1 MTLTGSSLEAG
12 AQTAPPPGTG
22 VPRELAR
29 RRAEHYRDVRYLLDL
44 TLKPGAERLEGRLKV
59 SVTLDAAAGDL
70 VLDWRTLK
78 KDDDPRSHVSSVK
91 ANGRAVTDAQF
102 VNEHILIP
110 SAYTKA
116 GVNEVEL
123 GFESPI
129 SAAGSAVT
137 RYLDREDNSEYVYTL
152 FVPSDASTAF
162 PCFDQPDL
170 KARFTLRVTA
180 PEAWRVVSNTEG
192 VVPHESDE
200 TAGGLPQSPPKGM
213 LRHAFPETEPIS
225 TYQFAFA
232 AGPFEVLEV
241 QRKVLMHRYPLE
253 QKAGRTSRV
262 HGPDILTPAGDT
274 PRIRL
279 FVRQSKRQRA
289 EKELEEVARINREG
303 VKFFEEYF
311 GHRFPF
317 PKYDLVLI
325 PEFAYNGMEHAGAT
339 FLREEGVLFPSDPT
353 ASDIAARAETM
364 LHEAAH
370 QWFGDLVTMRWF
382 DDLWLKEGFA
392 TFMAYKAFEGVMP
405 RLDAWKVFHLR
416 TKPLAYLTD
425 VTKGTTPI
433 WQEIANLSAAKS
445 AYGNIVYRKAPS
457 MLRQAEFY
465 LGPRE
470 FRDAVRLFVKEHA
483 YANATWEDLVGAFE
497 RTSGRKLDAW
507 AASWVKRRGM
517 PDVRVRWTTN
527 RSGLVNHFEIE
538 ERDALGEGGSWPMR
552 VKLLLAPGAGKAR
565 PEVLTLT
572 LPGAGVTKDPAAL
585 GKRRPA
591 FVFANFEDYG
601 YGRFLL
607 DDESRA
613 YVVGNMNAIK
623 DDFLRA
629 LLWGSLWESVR
640 EAELAPA
647 DFVEL
652 AVKQAPDE
660 RDDVMLAFV
669 LARAQTAFTRFLS
682 AAQQRAL
689 APRLEG
695 LLREGMLNAATPGQR
710 ITYFRTYR
718 EVARSPAALDDLND
732 ILAGKLQVPG
742 MTLRT
747 RDRFDIIR
755 ALVAAGDARAPELL
769 RKQSEADRTDDA
781 RRYAYA
787 AGAAAPDASVKKRY
801 FGQFVGDRELA
812 ESWIEAGFGPF
823 NTPQQA
829 ALTLPYLEPAL
840 AELPTLKRTR
850 KIFFVNGWLAAF
862 IGGQCDARA
871 AGVVRDFL
879 ARNPALDR
887 DLRLKVLEAADGLE
901 RCVRVRARFAAE
913 TPDAARRDKIRR
925 ERSPPLRGAATT
937 REKENGNRSLR
948 AGDRRT
954 PHPTPSVSRR
964 VLVAPR
970 VRSSHRV
977 HRRGDHHGTHTN
989 YSTSEGRSQHGLRVP
1004 KLRPS
1009 ARARRDIRL
1018 ATRRRAAIRRRC
1030 SAGRLLSQLK
1040 TGRAGRHG

>member
-1 MTLTGSSLEAG
+1 MRPLLRLFLLGLSLMTLNGTPHEAR
-12 AQTAPPPGTG
+12 AQTAPSGPG

-29 RRAEHYRDVRYLLDL
+29 WRAEHYRDVRYLLDL
-44 TLKPGAERLEGRLKV
+44 TLRPGADKLEGRLKV
-59 SVTLDAAAGDL
+59 TVTLDAAAGDL
-70 VLDWRTLK
+70 VLDWRSTK
-78 KDDDPRSHVSSVK
+78 RDEDVGSRVSAVK

-102 VNEHILIP
+102 VDEHVRIP
-110 SAYTKA
+110 RAYTKA

-123 GFESPI
+123 DFESPI

-137 RYLDREDNSEYVYTL
+137 RYLDREDGSEYVYTL

-180 PEAWRVVSNTEG
+180 PEKWHVVSNTEG
-192 VVPHESDE
+192 RIQPEFDD
-200 TAGGLPQSPPKGM
+200 TPGGLPRSPPPGM
-213 LRHAFPETEPIS
+213 KWTWFPESEPLS

-232 AGPFEVLEV
+232 AGPFAVMEV
-241 QRKVLMHRYPLE
+241 QRHD
-253 QKAGRTSRV
+253 GTHTIV
-262 HGPDILTPAGDT
+262 HDLSGKTPPVKGPVVTHALVNDT

-279 FVRQSKRQRA
+279 FVRKSKRERA
-289 EKELEEVARINREG
+289 EKELLEVVRINREG

-311 GHRFPF
+311 AHKFPF
-317 PKYDLVLI
+317 SKYDLILL
-325 PEFAYNGMEHAGAT
+325 PEFAYGGMEHAGAT
-339 FLREEGVLFPSDPT
+339 FLREDGVLFPSDPT
-353 ASDIAARAETM
+353 SADLAARAEVI

-392 TFMAYKAFEGVMP
+392 TFMSYKAFERVMP
-405 RLDAWKVFHLR
+405 QLDAWKVFHLR

-465 LGPRE
+465 LGERE
-470 FRDAVRLFVKEHA
+470 FRDAVRLVIKEHA

-497 RTSGRKLDAW
+497 RTSRRRLGAW
-507 AASWVKRRGM
+507 ADAWVKRRGM
-517 PDVRVRWTTN
+517 PDVRVRWAAD
-527 RSGLVNHFEIE
+527 RRGVVGGFEVE
-538 ERDALGEGGSWPMR
+538 ERDALAEGGSWPMR
-552 VKLLLAPGAGKAR
+552 VKLLLAPAGARAR
-565 PEVLTLT
+565 PEVLTVT
-572 LPGAGVTKDPAAL
+572 LPGAGATKVPAAV

-607 DDESRA
+607 DDVSRA
-613 YVVGNMNAIK
+613 YVVQNMGALR

-652 AVKQAPDE
+652 AVRHAPGE
-660 RDDVMLAFV
+660 ADDVMLAFV
-669 LARAQTAFTRFLS
+669 LARAQTAYTRYLS
-682 AAQQRAL
+682 GAQQRAL

-695 LLREGMLNAATPGQR
+695 LLRERMLNAPTPGQR

-718 EVARSPAALDDLND
+718 EVADTPAALDDLNE
-732 ILAGKLQVPG
+732 ILEGRLRVPG
-742 MTLRT
+742 LTLRS

-755 ALVAAGDARAPELL
+755 ALVAANDARAPALL
-769 RKQSEADRTDDA
+769 KRQSEADQTDDA

-787 AGAAAPDASVKKRY
+787 AGAAAPDASVKKKY
-801 FGQFVGDRELA
+801 FGQFVGDKGLA

-823 NTPQQA
+823 NAPRQA
-829 ALTLPYLEPAL
+829 GLTLPYLEPAL

-871 AGVVRDFL
+871 AGRVRDFL
-879 ARNPALDR
+879 ARTTALDQ

-901 RCVRVRARFAAE
+901 RCVRIREKFAGE
-913 TPDAARRDKIRR
+913 AAD
-925 ERSPPLRGAATT
+925 TT
-937 REKENGNRSLR
+937 RR
-948 AGDRRT
+948 A
-954 PHPTPSVSRR
+954 P
-964 VLVAPR
+964 
-970 VRSSHRV
+970 
-977 HRRGDHHGTHTN
+977 
-989 YSTSEGRSQHGLRVP
+989 
-1004 KLRPS
+1004 
-1009 ARARRDIRL
+1009 
-1018 ATRRRAAIRRRC
+1018 
-1030 SAGRLLSQLK
+1030 
-1040 TGRAGRHG
+1040 

>member
-1 MTLTGSSLEAG
+1 MRPLLKLVLLGLLFMTLLGSNFEAE
-12 AQTAPPPGTG
+12 AQTAQPPSTG

-29 RRAEHYRDVRYLLDL
+29 WRAEHYRDVRYLLNL
-44 TLKPGAERLEGRLKV
+44 MLRPGADRLEGRLKV

-70 VLDWRTLK
+70 VLDWRSMK
-78 KDDDPRSHVSSVK
+78 KDEDVRSHVSGIK

-102 VNEHILIP
+102 VNEHIVVPRASL
-110 SAYTKA
+110 KA

-123 GFESPI
+123 SFDSPI
-129 SAAGSAVT
+129 SNAGSAVT

-180 PEAWRVVSNTEG
+180 PETWRVVSNTEG
-192 VVPHESDE
+192 VVLHEFDE
-200 TAGGLPQSPPKGM
+200 TPGGLPQSPPKGM
-213 LRHAFPETEPIS
+213 LWHSFPETEPLS

-232 AGPFEVLEV
+232 AGPFEELQVRYEG
-241 QRKVLMHRYPLE
+241 LMHAYPLDP
-253 QKAGRTSRV
+253 KTGRTSLV
-262 HGPDILTPAGDT
+262 HGQDVRRPVVET

-279 FVRQSKRQRA
+279 FVRKSKKARA

-317 PKYDLVLI
+317 PKYDLILI
-325 PEFAYNGMEHAGAT
+325 PEFAYGGMEHAGAT

-353 ASDIAARAETM
+353 ASDLAARAETM

-392 TFMAYKAFEGVMP
+392 TFMAYKAFERVMP
-405 RLDAWKVFHLR
+405 QLDAWKVFHLR

-465 LGPRE
+465 LGERE

-497 RTSGRKLDAW
+497 RTSSRKLDAW
-507 AASWVKRRGM
+507 AAAWVKRRGM

-527 RSGLVNHFEIE
+527 RRGIVSSFEVE
-538 ERDALGEGGSWPMR
+538 ERDALAEGGSWPMGL
-552 VKLLLAPGAGKAR
+552 KLLLAPSNPSAR
-565 PEVLTLT
+565 PEILTVT
-572 LPGAGVTKDPAAL
+572 LPGAGVTKVPAAV

-613 YVVGNMNAIK
+613 YVVKNMGAIK

-640 EAELAPA
+640 EAEMAPA
-647 DFVEL
+647 DFVAL
-652 AVKQAPDE
+652 AVKQAPAE
-660 RDDVMLAFV
+660 TDDVMLAFI
-669 LARAQTAFTRFLS
+669 LGRAQTAFTRFLS
-682 AAQQRAL
+682 DAQQRAL

-695 LLREGMLNAATPGQR
+695 LLRERMLNAATQGQR

-718 EVARSPAALDDLND
+718 EVATTPAALDDLDN

-742 MTLRT
+742 MTLRS
-747 RDRFDIIR
+747 RDHFDIIR

-769 RKQSEADRTDDA
+769 KKQSEADRTDDA

-787 AGAAAPDASVKKRY
+787 AGAAAPEAS
-801 FGQFVGDRELA
+801 
-812 ESWIEAGFGPF
+812 
-823 NTPQQA
+823 
-829 ALTLPYLEPAL
+829 
-840 AELPTLKRTR
+840 
-850 KIFFVNGWLAAF
+850 
-862 IGGQCDARA
+862 
-871 AGVVRDFL
+871 
-879 ARNPALDR
+879 
-887 DLRLKVLEAADGLE
+887 
-901 RCVRVRARFAAE
+901 
-913 TPDAARRDKIRR
+913 
-925 ERSPPLRGAATT
+925 
-937 REKENGNRSLR
+937 
-948 AGDRRT
+948 
-954 PHPTPSVSRR
+954 
-964 VLVAPR
+964 
-970 VRSSHRV
+970 
-977 HRRGDHHGTHTN
+977 
-989 YSTSEGRSQHGLRVP
+989 
-1004 KLRPS
+1004 
-1009 ARARRDIRL
+1009 
-1018 ATRRRAAIRRRC
+1018 
-1030 SAGRLLSQLK
+1030 
-1040 TGRAGRHG
+1040 

>member
-1 MTLTGSSLEAG
+1 MTLTNFEVG
-12 AQTAPPPGTG
+12 AQTPGPG
-22 VPRELAR
+22 IPRELAR
-29 RRAEHYRDVRYLLDL
+29 WRAEHYRDVRYLLDL
-44 TLKPGAERLEGRLKV
+44 TLKPGAEKLKGRLKV
-59 SVTLDAAAGDL
+59 TVTLDAAAGDL
-70 VLDWRTLK
+70 VLDWRSMK
-78 KDDDPRSHVSSVK
+78 RDEDVRSGVNSFK
-91 ANGRAVTDAQF
+91 ANGRAVGDVRF
-102 VNEHILIP
+102 VNEHIVVP
-110 SAYTKA
+110 RAYLKA

-123 GFESPI
+123 EFESPI
-129 SAAGSAVT
+129 HTAGSAVT
-137 RYLDREDNSEYVYTL
+137 RYLDREDKSEYVYTL

-180 PEAWRVVSNTEG
+180 PEKWHVVSNTEG
-192 VVPHESDE
+192 RIQPEFDD
-200 TAGGLPQSPPKGM
+200 TTGGLPQSPPPGM
-213 LRHAFPETEPIS
+213 KWTWFPETEPLS

-241 QRKVLMHRYPLE
+241 QRETVIHAYPLDP
-253 QKAGRTSRV
+253 RTGGISGV
-262 HGPDILTPAGDT
+262 HERRIVRRPLDDK

-279 FVRQSKRQRA
+279 FVRRSKLERA
-289 EKELEEVARINREG
+289 DKELAEVVRINREG
-303 VKFFEEYF
+303 VQFFEEYF
-311 GHRFPF
+311 GHKFPF
-317 PKYDLVLI
+317 PKYDIILI
-325 PEFAYNGMEHAGAT
+325 PEFAYGGMEHAGAT

-353 ASDIAARAETM
+353 AADIAARAEVI

-392 TFMAYKAFEGVMP
+392 TFMAYKAFERVMP

-433 WQEIANLSAAKS
+433 WQEITNLSAAKS

-457 MLRQAEFY
+457 MLKQAEFY
-465 LGPRE
+465 LGERE
-470 FRDAVRLFVKEHA
+470 FRDAVRLVIKEHA

-497 RTSGRKLDAW
+497 RTSNRKLGAW
-507 AASWVKRRGM
+507 ADAWVKRRGM
-517 PDVRVRWTTN
+517 PDVRVRWTAN
-527 RSGLVNHFEIE
+527 RRGLVNNFEIE
-538 ERDALGEGGSWPMR
+538 ERDALAESGSWPMR
-552 VKLLLAPGAGKAR
+552 VKLLLAPAGAKSR
-565 PEVLTLT
+565 PEILTVT
-572 LPGAGVTKDPAAL
+572 LAGAGVTKVPAAV
-585 GKRRPA
+585 GKRGPA
-591 FVFANFEDYG
+591 FVFTNFEDYG

-607 DDESRA
+607 DDGSRA
-613 YVVGNMNAIK
+613 YVVKNMGAVR
-623 DDFLRA
+623 DAFLRA

-640 EAELAPA
+640 EAEMAPA
-647 DFVEL
+647 EFVGL
-652 AVKQAPDE
+652 AVKHAPAE
-660 RDDVMLAFV
+660 SDDVMLAFV
-669 LARAQTAFTRFLS
+669 LARVQTAFTRYLS
-682 AAQQRAL
+682 DEQQRAL

-695 LLREGMLNAATPGQR
+695 LLRERMLNAATPGQR

-718 EVARSPAALDDLND
+718 EVATTPAALDDLKD
-732 ILAGKLQVPG
+732 ILAGRLQVPG
-742 MTLRT
+742 MTLRS

-769 RKQSEADRTDDA
+769 QKQSEADKTDDA

-850 KIFFVNGWLAAF
+850 KIFFVNGWLASF

-879 ARNPALDR
+879 AREQTLDR

-901 RCVRVRARFAAE
+901 RCVRVREKFA
-913 TPDAARRDKIRR
+913 
-925 ERSPPLRGAATT
+925 GAA
-937 REKENGNRSLR
+937 
-948 AGDRRT
+948 
-954 PHPTPSVSRR
+954 P
-964 VLVAPR
+964 
-970 VRSSHRV
+970 
-977 HRRGDHHGTHTN
+977 
-989 YSTSEGRSQHGLRVP
+989 
-1004 KLRPS
+1004 
-1009 ARARRDIRL
+1009 
-1018 ATRRRAAIRRRC
+1018 
-1030 SAGRLLSQLK
+1030 
-1040 TGRAGRHG
+1040 

>member
-1 MTLTGSSLEAG
+1 MTQTNSDAA
-12 AQTAPPPGTG
+12 AQAPGPG

-29 RRAEHYRDVRYLLDL
+29 LRAEHYRDVRYALDIIL
-44 TLKPGAERLEGRLKV
+44 RPGADRLEGRLKV
-59 SVTLDAAAGDL
+59 SVALDAAAGDL
-70 VLDWRTLK
+70 VLDWRSMK
-78 KDDDPRSHVSSVK
+78 KDEDVRSKVSGFK
-91 ANGRAVTDAQF
+91 ANGRAVEARF
-102 VNEHILIP
+102 ENEHVIIP
-110 SAYTKA
+110 RTSLKVGA
-116 GVNEVEL
+116 NEVEL
-123 GFESPI
+123 DFESPI
-129 SAAGSAVT
+129 AAAGSAVT

-180 PEAWRVVSNTEG
+180 PEKWQVISNTEG
-192 VVPHESDE
+192 AVLREFDDTP
-200 TAGGLPQSPPKGM
+200 GGRPQSPPAGM
-213 LRHAFPETEPIS
+213 VRHAFPETRPLS

-232 AGPFEVLEV
+232 AGPFAELELP
-241 QRKVLMHRYPLE
+241 RGTLKE
-253 QKAGRTSRV
+253 
-262 HGPDILTPAGDT
+262 T

-279 FVRQSKRQRA
+279 FVRGSKKERA
-289 EKELEEVARINREG
+289 LKELEEVLRVNREG

-311 GHRFPF
+311 AHEFPF
-317 PKYDLVLI
+317 PKYDIILV
-325 PEFAYNGMEHAGAT
+325 PEFAYGGMEHAGAT

-353 ASDIAARAETM
+353 AADIAARAEVI

-392 TFMAYKAFEGVMP
+392 TFMAYKAFGRVMP

-433 WQEIANLSAAKS
+433 WQEIQNLSAAKS

-465 LGPRE
+465 LGERE

-497 RTSGRKLDAW
+497 RTSGRKLGAW
-507 AASWVKRRGM
+507 AAAWVKRRGM
-517 PDVRVRWTTN
+517 PDVRVRVTAN
-527 RSGLVNHFEIE
+527 RRGLIDALEVE

-552 VKLLLAPGAGKAR
+552 VKLLLAPSNAQAG
-565 PEVLTLT
+565 PEVLTVT
-572 LPGAGVTKDPAAL
+572 LPGAGVTRVPAAA
-585 GKRRPA
+585 GKRWPA

-607 DDESRA
+607 DDRSRA
-613 YVVGNMNAIK
+613 YVVKNMGEVR

-640 EAELAPA
+640 EAEMAPA
-647 DFVEL
+647 DFIDL
-652 AVKQAPDE
+652 TIRQAPAE
-660 RDDVMLAFV
+660 TDDVMLAFI
-669 LARAQTAFTRFLS
+669 LARAQTAFTRYLS
-682 AAQQRAL
+682 EAQAAAL

-695 LLREGMLNAATPGQR
+695 LLRERMLNAATPGQR

-718 EVARSPAALDDLND
+718 EVATSAAALQDLTD

-742 MTLRT
+742 MTLRS

-769 RKQSEADRTDDA
+769 KRQSEADKTDDA

-801 FGQFVGDRELA
+801 FEQFVDDKELA

-823 NTPQQA
+823 NTPQQSR
-829 ALTLPYLEPAL
+829 LTLPYLEPAL
-840 AELPTLKRTR
+840 RELPTLKRTR

-871 AGVVRDFL
+871 VGGVRDFL
-879 ARNPALDR
+879 AREGALDR

-901 RCVRVRARFAAE
+901 RCVRVRERFAA
-913 TPDAARRDKIRR
+913 DA
-925 ERSPPLRGAATT
+925 P
-937 REKENGNRSLR
+937 
-948 AGDRRT
+948 
-954 PHPTPSVSRR
+954 
-964 VLVAPR
+964 
-970 VRSSHRV
+970 
-977 HRRGDHHGTHTN
+977 
-989 YSTSEGRSQHGLRVP
+989 
-1004 KLRPS
+1004 
-1009 ARARRDIRL
+1009 
-1018 ATRRRAAIRRRC
+1018 
-1030 SAGRLLSQLK
+1030 
-1040 TGRAGRHG
+1040 

>member
-1 MTLTGSSLEAG
+1 VRPLLKLFILGLSFMTLTGPHLEAG
-12 AQTAPPPGTG
+12 AQTAPPPGAG
-22 VPRELAR
+22 VPRALAR
-29 RRAEHYRDVRYLLDL
+29 WRAEHYRDVRYLLDL
-44 TLKPGAERLEGRLKV
+44 TLKEGAERLEGRLKV
-59 SVTLDAAAGDL
+59 TVTLDAAAGDL
-70 VLDWRTLK
+70 VLDWRSTK
-78 KDDDPRSHVSSVK
+78 RGEDVRPRVSGIR
-91 ANGRAVTDAQF
+91 ANGRAVADARF
-102 VNEHILIP
+102 VNEHVVVP
-110 SAYTKA
+110 RAYVKA

-123 GFESPI
+123 SFESPI
-129 SAAGSAVT
+129 SSAGSAVT

-180 PEAWRVVSNTEG
+180 PEKWQVVSNTEG
-192 VVPHESDE
+192 AVLPEFDE
-200 TAGGLPQSPPKGM
+200 TPGGLPQSPPAGM
-213 LRHAFPETEPIS
+213 LWHSFPETEPLS

-241 QRKVLMHRYPLE
+241 RREVLMHAYPLDP
-253 QKAGRTSRV
+253 KTGRTSPV
-262 HGPDILTPAGDT
+262 HGRDVRRPVNDT
-274 PRIRL
+274 PRMRL
-279 FVRQSKRQRA
+279 FVRKSKTERA
-289 EKELEEVARINREG
+289 RKELEEVIRINREG
-303 VKFFEEYF
+303 VEFFEEYF
-311 GHRFPF
+311 GHKFPF

-353 ASDIAARAETM
+353 ASDVAARAETM

-392 TFMAYKAFEGVMP
+392 TFMAYKAFERVMP

-465 LGPRE
+465 LGARE

-497 RTSGRKLDAW
+497 RTSGRKLGAW
-507 AASWVKRRGM
+507 AAAWVKRRGM
-517 PDVRVRWTTN
+517 PDVRVRWTAD
-527 RSGLVNHFEIE
+527 RRGVVKGYEFEQ
-538 ERDALGEGGSWPMR
+538 RDALGEGGSWPMR
-552 VKLLLAPGAGKAR
+552 VKVLVAPVEAARR
-565 PEVLTLT
+565 PEVFEVTMQ
-572 LPGAGVTKDPAAL
+572 GAGVAGVFRRGA
-585 GKRRPA
+585 GIRPA

-607 DDESRA
+607 DEKSRA
-613 YVVGNMNAIK
+613 YVVGNMGAIE

-652 AVKQAPDE
+652 AVKHAPAE
-660 RDDVMLAFV
+660 ADDVMLAFI
-669 LARAQTAFTRFLS
+669 LARAQTAFTRYLS
-682 AAQQRAL
+682 DAQQKAL

-695 LLREGMLNAATPGQR
+695 LLRERMLGAATPGQR

-718 EVARSPAALDDLND
+718 EVASSPAALDDLGD

-742 MTLRT
+742 MTLRS

-755 ALVAAGDARAPELL
+755 ALVAARDARAPELL
-769 RKQSEADRTDDA
+769 KRQSEADKTDDA

-787 AGAAAPDASVKKRY
+787 AGAAAPDAPAKKRY
-801 FGQFVGDRELA
+801 FGQFVNDKELA

-823 NTPQQA
+823 NTPRQA

-879 ARNPALDR
+879 ARNAALDR

-901 RCVRVRARFAAE
+901 RCVRVRAKFA
-913 TPDAARRDKIRR
+913 
-925 ERSPPLRGAATT
+925 GA
-937 REKENGNRSLR
+937 
-948 AGDRRT
+948 
-954 PHPTPSVSRR
+954 P
-964 VLVAPR
+964 
-970 VRSSHRV
+970 
-977 HRRGDHHGTHTN
+977 
-989 YSTSEGRSQHGLRVP
+989 
-1004 KLRPS
+1004 
-1009 ARARRDIRL
+1009 
-1018 ATRRRAAIRRRC
+1018 
-1030 SAGRLLSQLK
+1030 
-1040 TGRAGRHG
+1040 